1 VTPGS
6 NTQQDLPVQFAHGV
20 NFHALARLAAGASR
34 EIEFVGVQRADDFA
48 GTDHAFGE
56 GALTM
61 GAVVLGGEELPVA
74 LAEHRNFLVAD
85 QVAATLAQGDVF
97 DAAEIDD
104 GGAHGNQPLFA
115 AIANT

>member
-1 VTPGS
+1 MNGLNLVRTGDRQLEQRLRLEGDREGDREGTGSDFVLSTPWPGAQ
-6 NTQQDLPVQFAHGV
+6 TDLPAISVS
-20 NFHALARLAAGASR
+20 ARWLW
-34 EIEFVGVQRADDFA
+34 DK
-48 GTDHAFGE
+48 
-56 GALTM
+56 
-61 GAVVLGGEELPVA
+61 ELPVA

-85 QVAATLAQGDVF
+85 QVAATLAQGDIF